1 MNQDAVIN
9 QLAHITGASRK
20 QVIDALNKLSSI
32 PEVRN
37 YLDRSN
43 LAKSGGQ
50 KKPNG

>member
-20 QVIDALNKLSSI
+20 QVIDALNKMKSI

-37 YLDRSN
+37 YLDRSISK
-43 LAKSGGQ
+43 ASEGRK
-50 KKPNG
+50 